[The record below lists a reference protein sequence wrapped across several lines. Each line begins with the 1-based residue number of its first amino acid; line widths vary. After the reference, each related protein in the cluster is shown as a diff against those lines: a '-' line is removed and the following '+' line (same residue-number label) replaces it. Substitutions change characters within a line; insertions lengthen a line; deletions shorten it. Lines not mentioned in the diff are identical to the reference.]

1 MSEAGDWGIIG
12 HAPAVRLLQ
21 AAVEKGRL
29 SHAYLFLGPPQVGK
43 RTLARAFARAL
54 NCQAEDARR
63 PCGTC
68 RSCRLAAADKHPDI
82 MTVRGEGENGA
93 ILVEQVRAIRRE
105 ASLSPMEG
113 RWRVYILCNVEFA
126 NESAANALLK
136 TLEEPPAHVLFLLT
150 AASEELVMPTIVSRC
165 QKVFLHPQPREVIEE
180 ALRSRWGVEEGKARL
195 LARLSQGRPG
205 RALAMITLP
214 ELQAARQAQLEQ
226 LLGLLSAGWTERLL
240 AAGELAQ
247 SPDLLPEMLSTWLGW
262 WRDLLLVQQGLE
274 ERVVNLDRVEELRR
288 FSAGVSRQQIFA
300 MLTALQTCAD
310 ALQKNVNAR
319 LAMEWLVMRMPGAL
333 PGAG

>member
-1 MSEAGDWGIIG
+1 MNEAGDWGIIG

-43 RTLARAFARAL
+43 RTLARAFARTL
-54 NCQAEDARR
+54 NCQAEDVRR
-63 PCGTC
+63 PCNVC
-68 RSCRLAAADKHPDI
+68 RSCRLAMADKHPDI

-93 ILVEQVRAIRRE
+93 ILVDQVRAIRRE

-165 QKVFLHPQPREVIEE
+165 QRVPLYPQPREIIEE
-180 ALRSRWGVEEGKARL
+180 ALRTRWGVEEGTARL
-195 LARLSQGRPG
+195 LARLSQGCPG
-205 RALAMITLP
+205 RALAMISSP
-214 ELQAARQAQLEQ
+214 ALQTQRQAQLERM
-226 LLGLLSAGWTERLL
+226 LGLLSAGWTERLL

-247 SPDLLPEMLSTWLGW
+247 TPELLPGMLSAWLSW
-262 WRDLLLVQQGLE
+262 WRDLLLIQQGMDS
-274 ERVVNLDRVEELRR
+274 RVVNLDRVGELRR
-288 FSAGVSRQQIFA
+288 FSAGVSGEQVCA
-300 MLTALQTCAD
+300 VLSALQTCAD

-319 LAMEWLVMRMPGAL
+319 LALEWLVVQMPGAF

>member
-12 HAPAVRLLQ
+12 HTPAVRLLQ
-21 AAVEKGRL
+21 AAVEHGRL

-63 PCGTC
+63 PCNAC
-68 RSCRLAAADKHPDI
+68 RSCGLAAADKHPDI

-113 RWRVYILCNVEFA
+113 RWRVYILCNVEYA

-150 AASEELVMPTIVSRC
+150 ASSEELVMPTIVSRC

-180 ALRSRWGVEEGKARL
+180 ALRSRWGVREEEARL

-205 RALAMITLP
+205 RVLAMISSP
-214 ELQAARQAQLEQ
+214 ELQAGRRAQLER

-247 SPDLLPEMLSTWLGW
+247 SPDLLPEMLAAWLSW

-274 ERVVNLDRVEELRR
+274 GRVVNLDRVEELRR
-288 FSAGVSRQQIFA
+288 FSAGVSREQIFA

>member
-1 MSEAGDWGIIG
+1 MNEAGDWGIIG

-54 NCQAEDARR
+54 NCPAEDARR
-63 PCGTC
+63 PCNAC

-93 ILVEQVRAIRRE
+93 ILVDQVRAIRQE
-105 ASLSPMEG
+105 ASLSPIEG

-136 TLEEPPAHVLFLLT
+136 TLEEPPIHVLFLLT

-165 QKVFLHPQPREVIEE
+165 QKVPLHPQPREVIEE
-180 ALRSRWGVEEGKARL
+180 ALRTRWAVEPETARL
-195 LARLSQGRPG
+195 LARLSQGCPG
-205 RALAMITLP
+205 RALAMISSP
-214 ELQAARQAQLEQ
+214 ALQAQRQTQWERMLEV
-226 LLGLLSAGWTERLL
+226 LSAGWTERLL

-247 SPDLLPEMLSTWLGW
+247 TPELLPRMLSVWLSW
-262 WRDLLLVQQGLE
+262 WRDLLLIQQGLDS
-274 ERVVNLDRVEELRR
+274 RVVNLDRMDELRR
-288 FSAGVSRQQIFA
+288 FSAGVSGEQVCA
-300 MLTALQTCAD
+300 VLAALQTCAD

-319 LAMEWLVMRMPGAL
+319 LALEWLVMQMPGAF
-333 PGAG
+333 PGVG

>member
-1 MSEAGDWGIIG
+1 MNEAGDWGMIG
-12 HAPAVRLLQ
+12 HAPAVRLLR
-21 AAVEKGRL
+21 AAVEQGRL

-63 PCGTC
+63 PCNAC

-136 TLEEPPAHVLFLLT
+136 TLEEPPSHVLFLLT
-150 AASEELVMPTIVSRC
+150 ASSEELVMPTIVSRC
-165 QKVFLHPQPREVIEE
+165 QKVLLHPQPREVIEE
-180 ALRSRWGVEEGKARL
+180 ALRSRWGVGEEAARL

-205 RALAMITLP
+205 RALAMVSSS
-214 ELQAARQAQLEQ
+214 ELQAGRQAQLER

-247 SPDLLPEMLSTWLGW
+247 SPDALPEMLSVWLSW
-262 WRDLLLVQQGLE
+262 WRDLLLVQQGLDG
-274 ERVVNLDRVEELRR
+274 RVVNLDRVEELRR
-288 FSAGVSRQQIFA
+288 YSAGVSRQQVFA
-300 MLTALQTCAD
+300 VLTALQTCAD

>member
-1 MSEAGDWGIIG
+1 MSEAGDWEIIG

-63 PCGTC
+63 PCNAC
-68 RSCRLAAADKHPDI
+68 RSCWLAAADKHPDI

-180 ALRSRWGVEEGKARL
+180 ALRSRWGMGEERARL

-205 RALAMITLP
+205 RALTMVTSP
-214 ELQAARQAQLEQ
+214 ELQAGRQAQLER
-226 LLGLLSAGWTERLL
+226 LLSLLSAGWTERLQ

-247 SPDLLPEMLSTWLGW
+247 SPDLLPEMLSAWLSW
-262 WRDLLLVQQGLE
+262 WRDLLLVQQGLA

-288 FSAGVSRQQIFA
+288 FSAGVSSEQIFA
-300 MLTALQTCAD
+300 VLTALQTCAD

>member
-1 MSEAGDWGIIG
+1 MNEAGDWGMIG
-12 HAPAVRLLQ
+12 HAPAVRLLR
-21 AAVEKGRL
+21 AAVEQGRL

-63 PCGTC
+63 PCNAC

-136 TLEEPPAHVLFLLT
+136 TLEEPPSHVLFLLT
-150 AASEELVMPTIVSRC
+150 ASSEELVMPTIVSRC
-165 QKVFLHPQPREVIEE
+165 QKVLLHPQPREVIEE
-180 ALRSRWGVEEGKARL
+180 ALRSRWGVGEEAARL

-205 RALAMITLP
+205 RALAMVSSS
-214 ELQAARQAQLEQ
+214 ELQAGRQAQLER
-226 LLGLLSAGWTERLL
+226 LLELLSAGWTERLL

-247 SPDLLPEMLSTWLGW
+247 SPDALPEMLAVWLSW
-262 WRDLLLVQQGLE
+262 WRDLLLVQQGLDG
-274 ERVVNLDRVEELRR
+274 RVVNLDRVEELRR
-288 FSAGVSRQQIFA
+288 YSAGVSRQQVFA
-300 MLTALQTCAD
+300 VLTALQTCAD